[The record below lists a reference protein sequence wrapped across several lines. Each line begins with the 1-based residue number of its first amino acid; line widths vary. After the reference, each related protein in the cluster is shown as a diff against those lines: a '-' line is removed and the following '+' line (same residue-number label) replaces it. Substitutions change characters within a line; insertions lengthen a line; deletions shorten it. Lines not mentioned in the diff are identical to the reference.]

1 METLKFTTYY
11 RLEGSYRSP
20 EPRTEIPHGDW
31 EPSGLAVHEERSEV
45 FVAIGYHRQL
55 KGSREGLVTLY
66 DVKLPAAIRATTTRK
81 YKLPMGDFP
90 RSLLFDSHGESLT
103 CITEIRNLILVWKLA
118 DPNPFV
124 CSRYQHQP
132 ETDSAGVTSAI
143 IYKSRSEQA
152 YILCSTSAST
162 ERYKSKGDWSFTS
175 PVTATNEDMPSTSV
189 HEFVNL
195 QAYRHL
201 VAGAVSSVAN
211 IYAVLEKSGKIV
223 ILRLT
228 GHEEG
233 GICSRDEAPRKLR
246 ASLCGTRGLR
256 ASASCLRFDPEGKRL
271 FAVDPEGTLLIVR
284 FRPED

>member
-1 METLKFTTYY
+1 MEDLICWRQDGNPEVHHLLPSRRLLQSSFYRGFSYAGLSPDCNMAFFQNDTTVCLYPVTNGRQGVPSKDPILEQKFGKNNHVVNVSLSNSLVAVSTRT
-11 RLEGSYRSP
+11 RLELSWISPQSP

-132 ETDSAGVTSAI
+132 VSL
-143 IYKSRSEQA
+143 RSSS
-152 YILCSTSAST
+152 L
-162 ERYKSKGDWSFTS
+162 
-175 PVTATNEDMPSTSV
+175 TNLYS
-189 HEFVNL
+189 L
-195 QAYRHL
+195 
-201 VAGAVSSVAN
+201 
-211 IYAVLEKSGKIV
+211 
-223 ILRLT
+223 
-228 GHEEG
+228 
-233 GICSRDEAPRKLR
+233 KLM
-246 ASLCGTRGLR
+246 
-256 ASASCLRFDPEGKRL
+256 F
-271 FAVDPEGTLLIVR
+271 F
-284 FRPED
+284 

>member
-1 METLKFTTYY
+1 M
-11 RLEGSYRSP
+11 
-20 EPRTEIPHGDW
+20 
-31 EPSGLAVHEERSEV
+31 
-45 FVAIGYHRQL
+45 
-55 KGSREGLVTLY
+55 
-66 DVKLPAAIRATTTRK
+66 
-81 YKLPMGDFP
+81 
-90 RSLLFDSHGESLT
+90 
-103 CITEIRNLILVWKLA
+103 
-118 DPNPFV
+118 
-124 CSRYQHQP
+124 
-132 ETDSAGVTSAI
+132 TSAI